1 MNTHILSTAAYRR
14 AVSIRDLTDP
24 GQGPHALQLLVD
36 AIRGALV
43 DAWSCAALVRR
54 SNPVVPIEDN
64 YDRLHYPPDGAA
76 REARYTRYVSDRLVL
91 RTQTSAM
98 IPPLLSSLDAATP
111 RDLLLLCPGI
121 VYRRDSI
128 DRLHTG
134 EPHQLDLWRLRR
146 GPRLG
151 LDALAD
157 MIAIVVG
164 AALPGRAYRVTPAR
178 HPYTVDGVQL
188 DVEHGGA
195 WVEIG
200 ECGLALPELLR
211 ECGHDPA
218 RVSGLAM
225 GLGLDR
231 LLMLRK
237 GVEDIRLLRAL
248 DPRVSMQMLD
258 LAPYRA
264 VSHQPPV
271 RRDLSIVTGAELSEA
286 LLGDRVR
293 SELGDDAACVESIE
307 LVAETA
313 YAALPP
319 AARARLGLT
328 PSQKNV
334 LLRLVLRHVD
344 RALTSAEANA
354 LRNAVYSALHEGPR
368 AEWAEDG

>member
-134 EPHQLDLWRLRR
+134 EPHQLDLWRLR
-146 GPRLG
+146 
-151 LDALAD
+151 
-157 MIAIVVG
+157 
-164 AALPGRAYRVTPAR
+164 
-178 HPYTVDGVQL
+178 
-188 DVEHGGA
+188 
-195 WVEIG
+195 
-200 ECGLALPELLR
+200 
-211 ECGHDPA
+211 
-218 RVSGLAM
+218 
-225 GLGLDR
+225 
-231 LLMLRK
+231 
-237 GVEDIRLLRAL
+237 
-248 DPRVSMQMLD
+248 
-258 LAPYRA
+258 
-264 VSHQPPV
+264 
-271 RRDLSIVTGAELSEA
+271 
-286 LLGDRVR
+286 
-293 SELGDDAACVESIE
+293 
-307 LVAETA
+307 
-313 YAALPP
+313 
-319 AARARLGLT
+319 
-328 PSQKNV
+328 
-334 LLRLVLRHVD
+334 
-344 RALTSAEANA
+344 
-354 LRNAVYSALHEGPR
+354 
-368 AEWAEDG
+368 